1 MDFEFKWHVL
11 IRYQSFLIDGVLIT
25 IQMALLGMSIALTLG
40 LIIALMGKSGI
51 KILEIFSDIYIQIF
65 RAIPLFVYLIWMFY
79 GAAMLTGINVPAFST
94 AVICLSMTHSAFMAE
109 TYRAGIESVPK
120 GHTEAGL
127 SVGLSQ
133 FQVMRYITL
142 PQAIRTILPPIGNEF
157 VIVFKSTTILGIIG
171 VDELVRKAQ
180 FATTLSFR
188 PFELYSAVAVI
199 FVIMVII
206 ISRFNLFLEKKLSY
220 T

>member
-127 SVGLSQ
+127 SVGLSR
-133 FQVMRYITL
+133 FQVMRYIIL

-206 ISRFNLFLEKKLSY
+206 ISRFNLFLERKLSY

>member
-127 SVGLSQ
+127 SVGLSR
-133 FQVMRYITL
+133 FQVMRYIIL

>member
-51 KILEIFSDIYIQIF
+51 KFLEIFSDIYIQIF

-127 SVGLSQ
+127 SVGLSR
-133 FQVMRYITL
+133 FQVMRYIIL

-206 ISRFNLFLEKKLSY
+206 ISRFNLFLERKLSY

>member
-1 MDFEFKWHVL
+1 MEFDFKWNVL
-11 IRYQSFLIDGVLIT
+11 IRYQDFLIDGVLIT
-25 IQMALLGMSIALTLG
+25 IQMALIGMAIALTLG

-79 GAAMLTGINVPAFST
+79 GAAMLTGINVPAYTT

-120 GHTEAGL
+120 GHSEAGL
-127 SVGLSQ
+127 SVGLSR
-133 FQVMRYITL
+133 FQVMRYIIL
-142 PQAIRTILPPIGNEF
+142 PQAIRTVLPPIGNEF
-157 VIVFKSTTILGIIG
+157 TIVFKSTTILGIIG

-188 PFELYSAVAVI
+188 PFELYSAVAVLFI
-199 FVIMVII
+199 IMVVI
-206 ISRFNLFLEKKLSY
+206 ISRFNLYLERKLSY
-220 T
+220 S

>member
-127 SVGLSQ
+127 SVGLSR
-133 FQVMRYITL
+133 FQVMRYIIL

-199 FVIMVII
+199 FIIMVII